1 VDLQSKV
8 ASFYII
14 MAGRPPTYRET
25 REFFEDEVDE
35 LLEALS
41 GWEEGGD
48 EDLEHIA
55 KEIGDVAVC
64 LVAIAEAMGIE
75 FEEACDIVAED
86 NLQNKIPTRGG
97 KVRKKAGYV
106 PPSMKRAVL

>member
-25 REFFEDEVDE
+25 REYFEDEVDE

-55 KEIGDVAVC
+55 KEIGDVAFC
-64 LVAIAEAMGIE
+64 LVAVAEALGIE
-75 FEEACDIVAED
+75 FEEACDIVAD
-86 NLQNKIPTRGG
+86 SNMTKQPTRGG
-97 KVRKKAGYV
+97 KVKKGNRYQE
-106 PPSMKRAVL
+106 PDMRRAIL